1 MKLFTS
7 PILSYGI
14 SSLLI
19 ATASAF
25 PVRNLTGRAVGD
37 TYQFRVESED
47 GSNFGQDYEFRVD
60 FQFESD
66 NAYSIDDLLDLL
78 NQIKTLVTASDCDE
92 EAYSFEVSR
101 DIADG
106 ETLTLEVIILGA
118 VSTYNNQ
125 QNFPAAVD
133 YQFHATPTDG
143 NDDIFQFNIESSI
156 IV

>member
-106 ETLTLEVIILGA
+106 EALTLEVVRFTEG
-118 VSTYNNQ
+118 
-125 QNFPAAVD
+125 
-133 YQFHATPTDG
+133 
-143 NDDIFQFNIESSI
+143 ESLCSYSA
-156 IV
+156 